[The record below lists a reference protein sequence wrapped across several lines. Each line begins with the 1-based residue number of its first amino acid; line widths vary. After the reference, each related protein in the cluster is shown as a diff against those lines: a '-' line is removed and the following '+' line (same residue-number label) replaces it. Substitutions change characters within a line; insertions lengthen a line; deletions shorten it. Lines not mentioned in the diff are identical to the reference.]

1 MVRRQS
7 GLNQSLQFRLALT
20 ISVVL
25 LILAAS
31 VSVWS
36 FQRTYN
42 RVQTMQDRQMHALV
56 NMVQDDNVSLVED
69 DTAQTSAAS
78 GPVNKPDAA
87 SSHNKPL
94 PTPPTATPERWA
106 NTQR

>member
-69 DTAQTSAAS
+69 DAAQVSTAS
-78 GPVNKPDAA
+78 GPVSKPDAA
-87 SSHNKPL
+87 SSHTKPL
-94 PTPPTATPERWA
+94 PTPPTATPGRIA
-106 NTQR
+106 PPA

>member
-69 DTAQTSAAS
+69 EAGNTLPAS
-78 GPVNKPDAA
+78 
-87 SSHNKPL
+87 H
-94 PTPPTATPERWA
+94 PE
-106 NTQR
+106 NTTRPRCC